1 MNLKKQRYSSID
13 CLRGIA
19 IVLMLFHHIIYVLA
33 EFKKIEIDMLFSP
46 LWSNFPKLIIFIFLF
61 TSGISLS
68 LATGKSLIID
78 SYLIRLLKLFYSAIF
93 ISGYSYFLFPDKWI
107 YFGILHCLF
116 VCSVLVFPFLR
127 LGWMALFFA
136 IAIFLIPV
144 VFAFEYPWLILP
156 QFTYDYEPPLPWFGA
171 MLLGVFFNNVFLKS
185 RMRENKKNISFLGN
199 WLAFLGRH
207 SFLIY
212 VVHYPVVLTAIYLGR

>member
-1 MNLKKQRYSSID
+1 MNLEKLRSTPID
-13 CLRGIA
+13 FLRGIA
-19 IVLMLFHHIIYVLA
+19 VVLMLFHHIIYVLT
-33 EFKKIEIDMLFSP
+33 EFNKIEIDMLSHPF
-46 LWSNFPKLIIFIFLF
+46 WSNFPKLIIFIFLF

-68 LATGKSLIID
+68 LSTGKSLQVK
-78 SYLIRLLKLFYSAIF
+78 SYFKRLLKLFLGAIF
-93 ISGYSYFLFPDKWI
+93 ISGYSYSLFPDKWI
-107 YFGILHCLF
+107 YFGILHCIF
-116 VCSVLVFPFLR
+116 VCSILVIPFLR
-127 LGWMALFFA
+127 CRWMSLFFA
-136 IAIFLIPV
+136 ITIFLFPI
-144 VFAFEYPWLILP
+144 VFKIEYPWLILP

-212 VVHYPVVLTAIYLGR
+212 VVHYPVVLTVIFLGG